1 VANAINSK
9 TLHVRLRLAITLLAI
24 PIVTSACG
32 CQGSG
37 GGGGGSGGV
46 SRGGSG
52 GGGSAG
58 SGGSGGYAATPDTT
72 QCGSLPDYLEP
83 TQRCGDR

>member
-1 VANAINSK
+1 MNSK
-9 TLHVRLRLAITLLAI
+9 TLWMRLRLAIALLAI

-32 CQGSG
+32 CQ
-37 GGGGGSGGV
+37 GSGGV

-72 QCGSLPDYLEP
+72 QCGSLPAYLEP